1 MYLKYCE
8 GKDLEILRSKY
19 RNEIESLPL
28 KNDDSTYKN
37 FIIYDFVMNSN
48 GEKNKFVDCGAGP
61 SSLAWLLCEHF
72 EEGHMIDISVKNS
85 FQRKNLYHNI
95 GDFFTYIE
103 SHEDNTINYALDG
116 CSLTHFEYGE
126 NGNTGLLKA
135 ADSLYRKIK
144 KGGYVVIASDV
155 IAHTDESYH
164 NQNEFVKV
172 DDIFLSKNK
181 LVKGSMKL
189 IEKNEFE
196 SLKHSI
202 KIEKIEAGG
211 SVANTMAGISYLKG
225 NASFIGKINTDEF
238 GKIYKKSLEKIN
250 VNFSYIE
257 KDENLPTGASIIF
270 ITPDSERTMCTY
282 LGISSQL
289 SKNDIDEKNIKD
301 YEIIFLEGYLWDKG
315 MSEQMFKQVINLAKK
330 NNIKIA
336 MSLSDIFCVSRHR
349 EDFFKLFIND
359 LDILIGNENEIN
371 ELMQKNNLLDSLNEL
386 KNINKLI
393 IITRSENGSVTV
405 LNNEITNCE
414 SVKVEKVLDLTGAG
428 DLFAAGFL
436 KEYLDKSNIKKC
448 LQTGSN
454 LAAKIIQ
461 KVGARLN

>member
-1 MYLKYCE
+1 MSK
-8 GKDLEILRSKY
+8 KILGIGNAIVDVFVRVDDDF
-19 RNEIESLPL
+19 LL
-28 KNDDSTYKN
+28 KN
-37 FIIYDFVMNSN
+37 
-48 GEKNKFVDCGAGP
+48 
-61 SSLAWLLCEHF
+61 
-72 EEGHMIDISVKNS
+72 
-85 FQRKNLYHNI
+85 NLI
-95 GDFFTYIE
+95 
-103 SHEDNTINYALDG
+103 
-116 CSLTHFEYGE
+116 
-126 NGNTGLLKA
+126 
-135 ADSLYRKIK
+135 
-144 KGGYVVIASDV
+144 
-155 IAHTDESYH
+155 
-164 NQNEFVKV
+164 
-172 DDIFLSKNK
+172 
-181 LVKGSMKL
+181 KGSMKL
-189 IEKNEFE
+189 LEKQEFE
-196 SLKHSI
+196 SLKSTI

-211 SVANTMAGISYLKG
+211 SVANTMAGIAYLKG
-225 NASFIGKINTDEF
+225 DASFIGKIKSDEF

-250 VNFSYIE
+250 VTFLYSE
-257 KDENLPTGASIIF
+257 KEENLSTGASLIF

-289 SKNDIDEKNIKD
+289 SKEDINEDYIKD

-315 MSEQMFKQVINLAKK
+315 MSEEMFKHVINLAKK
-330 NNIKIA
+330 NNVKIA
-336 MSLSDIFCVSRHR
+336 MSLSDIFCVTRHR
-349 EDFFKLFIND
+349 EDFFKLLKND
-359 LDILIGNENEIN
+359 LNILIGNENEIN
-371 ELMQKNNLLDSLNEL
+371 ELMQKNNLLDSMNEL